1 MNLANVGES
10 MKKVDNSD
18 WICMIQPREDEDEKS
33 GAKNFNNDVKI
44 MDCKVTKSRF
54 GEKDFSIPFK
64 ANFSRFRFEELRKD
78 SGLDIDENLQELS
91 EKNKVA
97 DHITQIQNSRY
108 MDEDESFNMDGFV

>member
-1 MNLANVGES
+1 
-10 MKKVDNSD
+10 MKLQKTHIYALKLHS
-18 WICMIQPREDEDEKS
+18 S
-33 GAKNFNNDVKI
+33 LLNDYQWDYSTTI
-44 MDCKVTKSRF
+44 
-54 GEKDFSIPFK
+54 
-64 ANFSRFRFEELRKD
+64 EELRKD